1 MTGDPGG
8 EGAMPLLRVLG
19 FASLLAASV
28 VLIAPPA
35 NTFTSGGWEGQAN
48 NDEDGTFRDC
58 TMTADYANGITL
70 AFIISRD
77 FGWGLVLANDKW
89 DLKVGSE
96 EAVKLAVDSLAAI
109 PSAAKVVDVHGI
121 LIPLENADPVVEAM
135 RHGHTL
141 SVITPDGKV
150 SFKLSGT
157 RDAIAALA
165 NCVSEHLDIEKR
177 SGPPSAVEAKATD
190 KNRDTSNRLFTRSEA
205 AAFASNLLASAGI
218 TDYQMADPDT
228 NPMPSF
234 DVVWTYA
241 NGIVAALVGYKNMTA
256 ADLDE
261 EANVV
266 MADDAK
272 NCEGD
277 FASGKKIS
285 EPEDSVSVKRLF
297 TTCRSTGKSIE
308 IHYTLVKTESG
319 HLIQIAHLNL
329 GEATGDVANA
339 DSPFLHGA
347 VLRSFK

>member
-1 MTGDPGG
+1 MTENPGG

-19 FASLLAASV
+19 FALLLTVAIA
-28 VLIAPPA
+28 LIAPPA
-35 NTFTSGGWEGQAN
+35 NAFTAGGWEGQAN

-89 DLKVGSE
+89 GLKVGSE
-96 EAVKLAVDSLAAI
+96 KAVKLMVDSLATIAGT
-109 PSAAKVVDVHGI
+109 AKVVDVHGI
-121 LIPLENADPVVEAM
+121 LIPLDNADPVVEAM

-141 SVITPDGKV
+141 SVITSAGKV

-165 NCVSEHLDIEKR
+165 NCVSKHLEAEKA
-177 SGPPSAVEAKATD
+177 GGIEAKAPD
-190 KNRDTSNRLFTRSEA
+190 ENKDNGNKLFTPSEA
-205 AAFASNLLASAGI
+205 ADFVSHLLAAAGI
-218 TDYQMADPDT
+218 TDYQIADPDA

-272 NCEGD
+272 NCKGD

-297 TTCRSTGKSIE
+297 TACRSTGRSVE

-319 HLIQIAHLNL
+319 HLIQIAHLKQ
-329 GEATGDVANA
+329 GDTRGDVANA
-339 DSPFLHGA
+339 DRPFLHGD
-347 VLRSFK
+347 VLRNFE